1 MEYYNCLNPDYELVL
16 YHHGVKGMKWG
27 VRKKPDPAKQR
38 YKSAKKAWKNARRDF
53 REDQGSG
60 LGIRGIQ
67 KYQKAENKYNKAEM
81 KFISEKAR
89 YKGSKSAKGEMKTYV
104 KEMSKSGLAG
114 SALDR
119 SSGGRST
126 RLYNQL
132 KQEKGKKY
140 ADTVMKKTQN
150 RAIGT
155 LVGTAAFV
163 VGANVALT
171 ILENQN

>member
-1 MEYYNCLNPDYELVL
+1 MNEDYELVL
-16 YHHGVKGMKWG
+16 YHAGVKGMKWG

-38 YKSAKKAWKNARRDF
+38 YKTAKKNWRQARRDF

-60 LGIRGIQ
+60 WGIRGIA

-114 SALDR
+114 SAADR
-119 SSGGRST
+119 ASGGRST

-150 RAIGT
+150 RAVAT
-155 LVGTAAFV
+155 LVGSA
-163 VGANVALT
+163 VALVGVT
-171 ILENQN
+171 VVNAMMEN